1 MRIFFKHEDASRDMF
16 QYMIDDN
23 KNLKEEF
30 KKEFEV
36 QDDQELQKILDFI
49 KDLIIGKVTIN
60 GLV

>member
-1 MRIFFKHEDASRDMF
+1 MFKHEDASMDMF

-23 KNLKEEF
+23 KKLKNAFKAEF
-30 KKEFEV
+30 KVK
-36 QDDQELQKILDFI
+36 DDTELQKILDFI